1 MRPTSKLEIL
11 LTTVSP
17 IRGCLRCL
25 AVFRTMTE
33 AVVTPDPRILP
44 DVAKLR
50 IGVLGGT
57 GEQGRGLARRL
68 AIAGHQVV
76 IGSRDATR
84 AQDLAAG
91 LGHGVTGAS
100 NQDCA
105 ANSDVIIAAIPWDG
119 HGELLTSLRAELAGK
134 ILIDCVN
141 PLGFD
146 KQGAFALTVA
156 EGSAAQQA
164 ANLLPD
170 SQVVG
175 AFHHISAVLLLDENI
190 DSVDTDVLVLG
201 DDRAATDI
209 VQALANR
216 IPGMRGIFAGRLRN
230 CHQVEAFTANL
241 ISMNR
246 RYKAHTGVRIT
257 DV

>member
-1 MRPTSKLEIL
+1 MAD
-11 LTTVSP
+11 
-17 IRGCLRCL
+17 
-25 AVFRTMTE
+25 AVL
-33 AVVTPDPRILP
+33 TPDPRVLP
-44 DVAKLR
+44 DVARLR

-76 IGSRDATR
+76 VGSRDAAR
-84 AQDLAAG
+84 AQDSAAS

-100 NQDCA
+100 NRDCA
-105 ANSDVIIAAIPWDG
+105 ANSDVVIAAIPWDG
-119 HGELLTSLRAELAGK
+119 HGELLTALSSELAGK

-146 KQGAFALTVA
+146 KQGAFALAVP

-175 AFHHISAVLLLDENI
+175 AFHHISAVLLLDENV

-230 CHQVEAFTANL
+230 CQQVEALTANL

>member
-1 MRPTSKLEIL
+1 M
-11 LTTVSP
+11 
-17 IRGCLRCL
+17 
-25 AVFRTMTE
+25 AD
-33 AVVTPDPRILP
+33 AVVTPDPRVLP
-44 DVAKLR
+44 DVSQLR

-68 AIAGHQVV
+68 AIAGHHVV
-76 IGSRDATR
+76 VGSRDASR
-84 AQDLAAG
+84 ARDSAAA
-91 LGHGVTGAS
+91 LGHGVVGAS
-100 NQDCA
+100 NQECA
-105 ANSDVIIAAIPWDG
+105 AASDVIIAAIPWDG
-119 HGELLTSLRAELAGK
+119 HGELLTSLRSELAGK
-134 ILIDCVN
+134 ILVDCVN

-146 KQGAFALTVA
+146 KQGAFALAVA
-156 EGSAAQQA
+156 QGSAAQQA
-164 ANLLPD
+164 ADLLPD

-175 AFHHISAVLLLDENI
+175 AFHHISAVLLLDENV

-230 CHQVEAFTANL
+230 CQQVEALTANL

>member
-1 MRPTSKLEIL
+1 
-11 LTTVSP
+11 
-17 IRGCLRCL
+17 
-25 AVFRTMTE
+25 MTD
-33 AVVTPDPRILP
+33 AVVTPDPRMLP
-44 DVAKLR
+44 DVANLR
-50 IGVLGGT
+50 IGVLGGS

-76 IGSRDATR
+76 VGSRDATR
-84 AQDLAAG
+84 AQDSAAS

-105 ANSDVIIAAIPWDG
+105 ATSDVIIAAIPWDG
-119 HGELLTSLRAELAGK
+119 HGDLLASLRAELAGK

-146 KQGAFALTVA
+146 KQGVFAIAVD

-164 ANLLPD
+164 ATLLPD
-170 SQVVG
+170 SRVVG
-175 AFHHISAVLLLDENI
+175 AFHHISAVLLLDETV
-190 DSVDTDVLVLG
+190 DSIDTDVLVLG
-201 DDRAATDI
+201 DDRTATDI

-230 CHQVEAFTANL
+230 CHQVEALTANL
-241 ISMNR
+241 IAMNR